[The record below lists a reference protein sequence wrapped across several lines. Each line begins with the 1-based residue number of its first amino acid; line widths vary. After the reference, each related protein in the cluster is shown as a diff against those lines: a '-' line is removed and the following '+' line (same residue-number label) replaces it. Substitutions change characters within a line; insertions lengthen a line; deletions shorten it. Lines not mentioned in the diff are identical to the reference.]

1 MSPRSTEIDDSTPE
15 DVAALYA
22 WANLTGARYR
32 DFSAVRREQ
41 RARLR
46 LRAAKQSLEQEL
58 EIQGK
63 TIGEGAHV
71 VGARVAEARRSEAA
85 AFAALRAIEEEREIA
100 EARESGRRKQL
111 AFQEAEQRRRERIG
125 PQPSV
130 AEKIAVVGGESTA
143 KAAGSA
149 GAAQTIAST
158 GDVKT
163 AVPRPAMNNLEAPV
177 SEASSAAAI
186 RPAWLEPA
194 TELQG
199 PDAPATGA
207 TAGAPPLVPASKGMA
222 QPVRT
227 TSVGATLL
235 DSRAQVAS
243 RWPVLQALVAEAA
256 AQASAATVRM
266 SWPRGPVVA
275 IVSPAGGAGKTSLAT
290 ALARALAAAGER
302 VLLADTAAEGLL
314 PLYFGMGGLVAGMAQ
329 TAPTRACE
337 PGAISVVAL
346 DIAGASVEKRKQERT
361 IESLLAIAQGS
372 DRVVIDLARDAMWMV
387 ERLAL
392 LRPMV
397 LAAMAPDM
405 NSVAGMRAMEHT
417 FSSIADR
424 EGRPLLPFYVLNR
437 LDAGLPL
444 HLDIREVLRSELGER
459 LIAVA
464 VRRSAAVSEALAQ
477 GMTAVDY
484 APDAPVARD
493 YTDVAAWLR
502 SVSPASAEALAEGA
516 RGERRGER

>member
-1 MSPRSTEIDDSTPE
+1 MSPRGTESDDSTPE

-46 LRAAKQSLEQEL
+46 LKAAKQSLEQEL
-58 EIQGK
+58 EVLGK
-63 TIGEGAHV
+63 TIGEGAQV
-71 VGARVAEARRSEAA
+71 IGERVAEARRSEAA

-100 EARESGRRKQL
+100 EARESARRKQL
-111 AFQEAEQRRRERIG
+111 AFEEAEQRRRERMG
-125 PQPSV
+125 PQPRMT
-130 AEKIAVVGGESTA
+130 EKSAAMAGESPA
-143 KAAGSA
+143 NAVSRAEP
-149 GAAQTIAST
+149 AQTVAST
-158 GDVKT
+158 GDENS
-163 AVPRPAMNNLEAPV
+163 ALPRPAVNLEAQV
-177 SEASSAAAI
+177 SEVSSVAAI

-199 PDAPATGA
+199 LEETATADAPPFA
-207 TAGAPPLVPASKGMA
+207 PASTGMG
-222 QPVRT
+222 QPVRA
-227 TSVGATLL
+227 SVGTTLV

-243 RWPVLQALVAEAA
+243 RWPVLQLLVA
-256 AQASAATVRM
+256 QAVAHTPPAGARM
-266 SWPRGPVVA
+266 SWPRGPVVT
-275 IVSPAGGAGKTSLAT
+275 IVSPAGGSGKTSLA
-290 ALARALAAAGER
+290 AAMARALAAEGER
-302 VLLADTAAEGLL
+302 VLVADTAAGGLL
-314 PLYFGMGGLVAGMAQ
+314 PLYFGMGGLAADTARMA
-329 TAPTRACE
+329 AARE
-337 PGAISVVAL
+337 GERGAISLVAL
-346 DIAGASVEKRKQERT
+346 DIAGASAEKRKQERT
-361 IESLLAIAQGS
+361 IESLLASAQGS
-372 DRVVIDLARDAMWMV
+372 DRVVIDLEPDAMWMV
-387 ERLAL
+387 ERLAT

-405 NSVAGMRAMEHT
+405 NSVAGMRGMEET
-417 FSSIADR
+417 FAAIADR

-437 LDAGLPL
+437 LDLGLPL

-459 LIAVA
+459 LLAVA

-516 RGERRGER
+516 QGERREER